1 MRKPAS
7 APVIEGATY
16 IDYIASGGFADVYLY
31 EQSTP
36 KRQVAVK
43 VTQRGLEPERQEA
56 FRREADIQARVSGH
70 PHIANVFGAGET
82 RDGRLYLMMEYCPAP
97 SLAKRV
103 AEKPLSIAKALELGI
118 QLATAVDAMH
128 RAGVVHR
135 DIKPANIL
143 YTAYGAPVLT
153 DFGIAYAT
161 DEPVTPAIGF
171 SAPWAPP
178 EQALG
183 EEAVGPSADI
193 YSLAATI
200 YTALIG
206 HAPFTLPGGDNR
218 EVTTITRVLNAPV
231 PSLGD
236 AFPAEL
242 DRALATAMAKDP
254 GSRFESALDFA
265 YALAAIQEKV
275 GEHVTAIDV
284 PSYVRD
290 GDKTAGTILD
300 EDATRAAV
308 RRIDFGPATTPLP
321 MTVRQAGAVKK
332 RLSARPLTAKERR
345 RQRRTGIALMFC
357 VGVVSM
363 IGGLALATHGGGT
376 VEPTQS
382 DSYTTGVDP
391 IGQYVPPVTGL
402 KAHTNGTKVTFT
414 WDDAQGFSFI
424 VKPQNGGKL
433 LTVTE
438 PSVELDAGE
447 TATCIE
453 VSALAANGQES
464 EPTSLCIAR

>member
-1 MRKPAS
+1 MRTPAS

-31 EQSTP
+31 EQSIP

-82 RDGRLYLMMEYCPAP
+82 CDGRLYLMMEYCPLP

-103 AEKPLSIAKALELGI
+103 AEKPLSIAKVLELGI
-118 QLATAVDAMH
+118 QLASAVDAMH

-161 DEPVTPAIGF
+161 DEPVTPAVGF

-183 EEAVGPSADI
+183 EGAVGPSADI

-200 YTALIG
+200 YTALVG

-218 EVTTITRVLNAPV
+218 EVATITRVLNAPV

-254 GSRFESALDFA
+254 GLRFESALDFA
-265 YALAAIQEKV
+265 YALAAIQEKI
-275 GEHVTAIDV
+275 GEHVTPIDV
-284 PSYVRD
+284 PSYARNATSGADV
-290 GDKTAGTILD
+290 D
-300 EDATRAAV
+300 EDVTRAAV
-308 RRIDFGPATTPLP
+308 RRIDFGPDTTSLPLA
-321 MTVRQAGAVKK
+321 AGQVGAAK
-332 RLSARPLTAKERR
+332 RPSARPLTEKDRR
-345 RQRRTGIALMFC
+345 RRRRTGMALAFC
-357 VGVVSM
+357 VGVVSVV
-363 IGGLALATHGGGT
+363 GGLALATRGGGT
-376 VEPTQS
+376 VEPHQS
-382 DSYTTGVDP
+382 DAYTTGVDP
-391 IGQYVPPVTGL
+391 IDHYVAPVTGL
-402 KAHTNGTKVTFT
+402 TAHTHGTKVRFT
-414 WDDAQGFSFI
+414 WKYAQGFSFI

-447 TATCIE
+447 SATCVEI
-453 VSALAANGQES
+453 SALAASGKES
-464 EPTSLCIAR
+464 EPVSLCVAR